1 VIFPKQHGV
10 ASQVSQ
16 HLDDISAC
24 DVSGTPLPDVE
35 SAVDHPDRA
44 PFERF
49 GPPGGRRIRV
59 SDLVAQRL

>member
-24 DVSGTPLPDVE
+24 DAPERLSRTSKVLWIT
-35 SAVDHPDRA
+35 PDRA

-49 GPPGGRRIRV
+49 RRLRIGV
-59 SDLVAQRL
+59 SAGCDDRL